1 MSHKGTF
8 LHNQPGKNIYI
19 HRCFPL
25 STHNVYSKVAMVT
38 ILEVLL
44 WLPVIIRI
52 SLKEHP
58 NILHLH
64 DGFTAL
70 MIVCSQ
76 QITVIG
82 YF

>member
-1 MSHKGTF
+1 MTQVIQNSQPTLEKKKKNTQV
-8 LHNQPGKNIYI
+8 LPHN
-19 HRCFPL
+19 FF
-25 STHNVYSKVAMVT
+25 SKVAMVT

-70 MIVCSQ
+70 MIACSQ
-76 QITVIG
+76 QLTVIG